1 MTEPVTLDVY
11 EWHKL
16 LAILERTVCT
26 VNSPNR
32 VYARCLYEK
41 IGSQLSEFPVRVILE
56 PKASKPTRAESWWRR
71 FLRERRHVI
80 Y

>member
-1 MTEPVTLDVY
+1 MTEPVILDVY

-16 LAILERTVCT
+16 LTILERTICT

-41 IGSQLSEFPVRVILE
+41 IGSQLSEFPVRVIMPE

-71 FLRERRHVI
+71 FLRER
-80 Y
+80 